1 MIRCNLLRSVH
12 QWTHSRSLSRVI
24 PITMEIPYILS
35 SKELL
40 RIKKVYDDFQ
50 KHFQIIFVEDLIAD
64 TSPRQKQLYQA
75 IQGIQLVTIAGNKI
89 LPTKIKDENFISSLP
104 NLKILSYTG
113 VGRDHLDLPML
124 HRHGIVVANS
134 GAHDIVN
141 NTVEFGFGLMLT
153 LARNIHTGMHAYL
166 NEDFDWCTYL
176 MVNSGSLLMDS
187 MLGIVGMGRIGYQ
200 IAERAAAFKMKI
212 VYHNR
217 TQRSKEDEE
226 LVNAKYCQTL
236 NELLRMSDH
245 VMLAVPLSDKTKRMI
260 GARELKLMKPN
271 AAIINISRGAVIDQD
286 ALIEALNN
294 HTIQGAALDVT
305 TPEPLPPDHPLLKM
319 SNVIVTPHAGGNNVR
334 SFYSKYQ
341 ICLENIKAAIEGRP
355 VQNEIK

>member
-1 MIRCNLLRSVH
+1 
-12 QWTHSRSLSRVI
+12 
-24 PITMEIPYILS
+24 MEMPYILS
-35 SKELL
+35 SKELFTAQ
-40 RIKKVYDDFQ
+40 KVYDDFQ
-50 KHFQIIFVEDLIAD
+50 KHFQIIFIEDLIAD

-75 IQGIQLVTIAGNKI
+75 IQGIQLVTYNKI
-89 LPTKIKDENFISSLP
+89 LYTKIKNEHFISSLP
-104 NLKILSYTG
+104 NLKILSYG
-113 VGRDHLDLPML
+113 GLGRDHLDLPML

-141 NTVEFGFGLMLT
+141 TCAELGFGLMLT
-153 LARNIHTGMHAYL
+153 LARNIHTGMRAYL
-166 NEDFDWCTYL
+166 NKDFDWCTYL

-187 MLGIVGMGRIGYQ
+187 TLGIVGMGRIGYQ

-226 LVNAKYCQTL
+226 RVNAKYCQTL
-236 NELLRMSDH
+236 DELLRMSDH
-245 VMLAVPLSDKTKRMI
+245 VMLTVPLSDETKSMI

-271 AAIINISRGAVIDQD
+271 AAIINISRGAVIHQD

-319 SNVIVTPHAGGNNVR
+319 SNVIVTPHTAGATIKT
-334 SFYSKYQ
+334 FYSNFQ
-341 ICLENIKAAIEGRP
+341 ICLESMKAAIEGRP
-355 VQNEIK
+355 VPNEIK